1 MGLTQ
6 RAIPK
11 HCNGDLCAGRFMS
24 VSESSKESNTI
35 TRRKATIA
43 SIQNEQYTLKTTGTQ
58 TEYVLSQEAS
68 HWGETW
74 FWCPLD
80 KYHRSYRATKEK
92 WSPESGGGS
101 QASTSKCNW
110 VRRLRTRPVIK
121 GQYLC
126 TPPARAK
133 IRCRR
138 RVFHCKNSTH
148 LYCFAHLLCN
158 CFCHGHNPFS
168 KLCWLETVKWFHQVS
183 QRLTLMWPWGWLLSS
198 LYRHARHSSLCF
210 PLWRHQ
216 IGSRGTRFCIKPNWP
231 SLKIL
236 IY

>member
-6 RAIPK
+6 RATPK

-126 TPPARAK
+126 PPPARAK
-133 IRCRR
+133 IRCR
-138 RVFHCKNSTH
+138 
-148 LYCFAHLLCN
+148 
-158 CFCHGHNPFS
+158 
-168 KLCWLETVKWFHQVS
+168 
-183 QRLTLMWPWGWLLSS
+183 QRFT
-198 LYRHARHSSLCF
+198 ARTPH
-210 PLWRHQ
+210 
-216 IGSRGTRFCIKPNWP
+216 ICIV
-231 SLKIL
+231 LL
-236 IY
+236 IYYAIAFATATIHLASCVDWRQSNDFTKSPKDSHYCDLGDDFSPASTDMQGTQACASPCEDTR